1 MPKIWNPNEVE
12 DKVLSKVFPYMAIL
26 EHSHRRQKKKVKMTR
41 EQGGDR
47 KLSLCIFEAT
57 NWIHHAHIDV
67 ASFLFP
73 NIVK

>member
-1 MPKIWNPNEVE
+1 
-12 DKVLSKVFPYMAIL
+12 MAIL
-26 EHSHRRQKKKVKMTR
+26 EHSHRRQKKSENDKGTR
-41 EQGGDR
+41 GDR

-57 NWIHHAHIDV
+57 NWIHHAHIDI